1 MSVKDSMVTKL
12 TDGLAPTRLDI
23 IDDSHRHAGH
33 SGSRPEGESHFTV
46 QIVSAAFEG
55 KGQVARQREVYAL
68 LAEEMQG
75 RVHALALT
83 TLTPDEA
90 AKRGLGA

>member
-1 MSVKDSMVTKL
+1 
-12 TDGLAPTRLDI
+12 
-23 IDDSHRHAGH
+23 
-33 SGSRPEGESHFTV
+33 V

-55 KGQVARQREVYAL
+55 KGQVARQRQVYAL